1 MEGDGYGIIRNTTIS
16 LLMGFLNEDDKKE
29 YIKKLKKED
38 PVAYKEY
45 VEWVSSL

>member
-1 MEGDGYGIIRNTTIS
+1 
-16 LLMGFLNEDDKKE
+16 MGFLNEDDKKE